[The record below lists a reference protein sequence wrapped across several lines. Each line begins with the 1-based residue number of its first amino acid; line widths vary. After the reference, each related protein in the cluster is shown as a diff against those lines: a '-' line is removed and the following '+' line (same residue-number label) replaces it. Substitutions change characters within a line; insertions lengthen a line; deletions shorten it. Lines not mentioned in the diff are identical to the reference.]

1 MFLIVW
7 KTLIIALAFI
17 TAGSPWAKDET
28 KVWPI
33 QEPQKIVVETIEPT
47 HTATP
52 APAETKLPVVEWS
65 EEIVEWVS
73 EQVVAEN
80 TTTGTVAENATVE
93 DVGNT
98 DELYGNSEQLEDDGC
113 WEYSATC
120 RITHYCNCARC
131 CGQWAG
137 GPTASGV
144 MPVAGRTIAVDPS
157 VIPLGSEVLIN
168 GNIYIAED
176 TGVSGYWIDIYCN
189 SHSEAL
195 NRGMYYTEVMWR

>member
-1 MFLIVW
+1 MIW

-33 QEPQKIVVETIEPT
+33 QEPQEIVVEAIEPT

-52 APAETKLPVVEWS
+52 APAETKLPVAEWS
-65 EEIVEWVS
+65 EEIVEWVG

-80 TTTGTVAENATVE
+80 TTTGTVAENTTVE
-93 DVGNT
+93 PVGNS

-113 WEYSATC
+113 WEHSATC
-120 RITHYCNCARC
+120 RITHYCNCAKC
-131 CGQWAG
+131 CGKWAG

-168 GNIYIAED
+168 GQIYVAED

-189 SHSEAL
+189 SHGEAL
-195 NRGMYYTEVMWR
+195 QRGMYYTEVCWR